1 MISVQKIVNTRPQS
15 FKSKMSAEERTN
27 KKVKVVPSVA
37 KVIIKKESEPLVHLP
52 KEKDLDPTLEFCRL
66 VNTAIWQNTTE
77 RSTSGFKDDT
87 GVYHPMYRY
96 GIGLVTKNLIHP
108 ILLDYDLHFMLIVY
122 RKLLDLYCPGKVT
135 HLKCC
140 GKVFD
145 LLGLKAHVSQC
156 HEAGR
161 PNRKQPSISPL

>member
-66 VNTAIWQNTTE
+66 VNT
-77 RSTSGFKDDT
+77 

-108 ILLDYDLHFMLIVY
+108 ILLVYHLHFMSDHLQENPKSLLSRQGY
-122 RKLLDLYCPGKVT
+122 SSQMLRK
-135 HLKCC
+135 
-140 GKVFD
+140 
-145 LLGLKAHVSQC
+145 GL
-156 HEAGR
+156 
-161 PNRKQPSISPL
+161 

>member
-66 VNTAIWQNTTE
+66 VNTAIWQNTKE
-77 RSTSGFKDDT
+77 RNTSGFKDDT

-96 GIGLVTKNLIHP
+96 GIGLVSKNLIHP
-108 ILLDYDLHFMLIVY
+108 ILLVYHLHFMSDHLQENPKSLLSRQGNSSQML
-122 RKLLDLYCPGKVT
+122 RK
-135 HLKCC
+135 
-140 GKVFD
+140 
-145 LLGLKAHVSQC
+145 GL
-156 HEAGR
+156 
-161 PNRKQPSISPL
+161 